1 MKRVISQLKDKEFEE
16 HLDEMQLAL
25 FTEEKLNENEKEEV
39 FKHLSQCKRCRE
51 VLKVASEIK
60 IEAQKNK
67 RMQPINNIDYKRTL
81 KRFGSLAAIFI
92 VFISVP
98 KIDTQFDTPAFK
110 GFMDEKGIIDES
122 IEYWEKLFDRFFGGE
137 K

>member
-67 RMQPINNIDYKRTL
+67 RMQSINNIDYKRTL

-98 KIDTQFDTPAFK
+98 QIDTQFDTPAFK